1 MKKRLTYN
9 EFRLLRDNLPHGAID
24 IIADRLGI
32 TADEVRHYF
41 HASAED
47 GVPTISGV
55 HHEEGPNGGFVELDD
70 MVILDAALEL
80 IHNNKN

>member
-9 EFRLLRDNLPHGAID
+9 EFRMLRDNLPHGAID
-24 IIADRLGI
+24 NIAVRLGI

-47 GVPTISGV
+47 GVPTITGL
-55 HHEEGPNGGFVELDD
+55 HHEEGPDGGFVELDD
-70 MVILDAALEL
+70 SIILDAALEL
-80 IHNNKN
+80 IHKQ

>member
-9 EFRLLRDNLPHGAID
+9 EFRMLRDILPHGAID
-24 IIADRLGI
+24 TIANRLGI
-32 TADEVRHYF
+32 TPDEVRFYF

-55 HHEEGPNGGFVELDD
+55 HREEGPDGGFVELDD
-70 MVILDAALEL
+70 SIILDAAMEL
-80 IHNNKN
+80 INK

>member
-24 IIADRLGI
+24 TIANRLGI
-32 TADEVRHYF
+32 TADEVRFYF
-41 HASAED
+41 HATAED

-55 HHEEGPNGGFVELDD
+55 HHEEGPDGGIVELDD
-70 MVILDAALEL
+70 LTILEAALEL
-80 IHNNKN
+80 LKKH